1 MKLHDL
7 AWRVLTNDQ
16 EVEQVD
22 VRKVFCLFRIVFD
35 PEPISVE
42 KQAQIMRDYLDKIEY
57 DHTLNNETWI
67 GIKSLNHAR
76 IMYRL

>member
-57 DHTLNNETWI
+57 DHTLNKETWI
-67 GIKSLNHAR
+67 GIQSLDHAR